1 MIYEVVIGVEV
12 HAQLRTKSKLFCGC
26 GTMFGLS
33 ANSQTC
39 PLCLGLPGTLPVIN
53 RVAVEMAVRA
63 GLALNCTISANNL
76 FARKNYFYPD
86 LPKGYQIS
94 QYEAPICEH
103 GWIEIAASEGK
114 KRVRIRR
121 AHLEEDA
128 GKSVHVTGMNGSRVD
143 LNRAGTPLLEIVT
156 EPDLRSADEVVAYLK
171 GLRDVLMYLEV
182 CDGNMDEGSFR
193 CEPNLSLRPLGQR
206 EFGTKV
212 ELKNINSFKFVKD
225 AVEYE
230 IKRQTKVLNEGGKIH
245 QETRLWNLDRGETA
259 VMRSKEEAHD
269 YRYFP
274 DPDLVPLKLEKEW
287 IEGCRKQ
294 VIELPA
300 ARMQRFVDDFAL
312 SEYDAGVLTAS
323 KAVADYFEACVK
335 LFNQPKTVS
344 NWVMGELT
352 RELNNSGS
360 DASASP
366 VSPERLVDLLRLVEQ
381 GTISLKAARE
391 IFPEV
396 YSSGKTPEQIVQEKG
411 LVQVSD
417 EGALDKIIE
426 DVLAKNPT
434 QAAQFK
440 EGKQQVLGFLVG
452 QVMKASGGKANPG
465 KVNELLKQKLG
476 GVLYARPVIS
486 LEELAQQ
493 QPLNTD
499 QAKVKFQLTNREQSV
514 IEHLAKGWTNKEIA
528 NALQITEETVKEH
541 IKHIMQ
547 KTNSTTRTGI
557 LDHVFNS

>member
-26 GTMFGLS
+26 GTRFGLP

-53 RVAVEMAVRA
+53 QAAVEMAVRA
-63 GLALNCTISANNL
+63 GLALNCTIATNNV

-94 QYEAPICEH
+94 QYESPICEH
-103 GWIEIAASEGK
+103 GWIEIAASEGTR
-114 KRVRIRR
+114 RVRIRR

-128 GKSVHVTGMNGSRVD
+128 GKSVHIAGTNGSRVD

-193 CEPNLSLRPLGQR
+193 CEPNLSLRPLGQK

-225 AVEYE
+225 AIEYE
-230 IKRQTKVLNEGGKIH
+230 IKRQTKVLSEGGHIN
-245 QETRLWNLDRGETA
+245 QETRLWNIDRRETA

-274 DPDLVPLKLEKEW
+274 DPDLVPVKLEKEW
-287 IEGCRKQ
+287 IESCRKH
-294 VIELPA
+294 VTELPA
-300 ARMQRFVDDFAL
+300 ARMKRFVSEFGL
-312 SEYDAGVLTAS
+312 SDYEAGVLTAS
-323 KAVADYFEACVK
+323 KPMADYFESCVK

-352 RELNNSGS
+352 RELNNSGT

-366 VSPERLVDLLRLVEQ
+366 VSPERLISLLQLVEK

-396 YSSGKTPEQIVQEKG
+396 YSSGKTPEQIIQEKG
-411 LVQVSD
+411 LVQLSD
-417 EGALDKIIE
+417 EGALDKIIVE
-426 DVLAKNPT
+426 VLAKNPT
-434 QAAQFK
+434 QVAQFK
-440 EGKQQVLGFLVG
+440 DGKQQVLGFLVG

-465 KVNELLKQKLG
+465 KVNELLKKKLG
-476 GVLYARPVIS
+476 
-486 LEELAQQ
+486 
-493 QPLNTD
+493 
-499 QAKVKFQLTNREQSV
+499 
-514 IEHLAKGWTNKEIA
+514 
-528 NALQITEETVKEH
+528 
-541 IKHIMQ
+541 
-547 KTNSTTRTGI
+547 
-557 LDHVFNS
+557 

>member
-26 GTMFGLS
+26 ETGFGLA

-53 RVAVEMAVRA
+53 QAAVEMAVRA
-63 GLALNCTISANNL
+63 GLALNCTIATHNL

-103 GWIEIAASEGK
+103 GWIEIAASEGTR
-114 KRVRIRR
+114 RVRIRR

-128 GKSVHVTGMNGSRVD
+128 GKSVHVAGANGSRVD

-156 EPDLRSADEVVAYLK
+156 EPDLRSSDEVVAYLK

-193 CEPNLSLRPLGQR
+193 CEPNLSLRPVGQK

-225 AVEYE
+225 AIEYE
-230 IKRQTKVLNEGGKIH
+230 IKRQTKVLNEGGTIS
-245 QETRLWNLDRGETA
+245 QETRLWNLEREETV
-259 VMRSKEEAHD
+259 VMRSKEDAHD

-274 DPDLVPLKLEKEW
+274 DPDLVPLKLDQDW
-287 IEGCRKQ
+287 IEGCRTH
-294 VIELPA
+294 VTELPA
-300 ARMQRFVDDFAL
+300 ARMQRFVSECGL

-323 KAVADYFEACVK
+323 KAVADYFETCVK

-352 RELNNSGS
+352 RELNNSGT

-366 VSPERLVDLLRLVEQ
+366 VSPERLVSLLQLVEQ
-381 GTISLKAARE
+381 GAISLKVARE

-396 YSSGKTPEQIVQEKG
+396 YSSGKTPEQIVAEKG
-411 LVQVSD
+411 LTQVSD
-417 EGALDKIIE
+417 EGALDTIIG
-426 DVLAKNPT
+426 DVLGKNPA
-434 QAAQFK
+434 QVAQFK

-465 KVNELLKQKLG
+465 KVNELLKKRLG
-476 GVLYARPVIS
+476 
-486 LEELAQQ
+486 
-493 QPLNTD
+493 
-499 QAKVKFQLTNREQSV
+499 
-514 IEHLAKGWTNKEIA
+514 
-528 NALQITEETVKEH
+528 
-541 IKHIMQ
+541 
-547 KTNSTTRTGI
+547 
-557 LDHVFNS
+557 

>member
-26 GTMFGLS
+26 GTMFGLT

-39 PLCLGLPGTLPVIN
+39 PLCLGLPGTLPVLN
-53 RVAVEMAVRA
+53 QAAVEMAVRA
-63 GLALNCTISANNL
+63 GLALNCTIGANNL

-114 KRVRIRR
+114 RRIRIRR

-128 GKSVHVTGMNGSRVD
+128 GKSVHVAGTNGSRVD

-193 CEPNLSLRPLGQR
+193 CEPNLSLRPLGQK

-225 AVEYE
+225 AIEYE
-230 IKRQTKVLNEGGKIH
+230 VKRQTKVLNEGGRIS
-245 QETRLWNLDRGETA
+245 QETRLWNLDRSETV

-287 IEGCRKQ
+287 IEGCRKH
-294 VIELPA
+294 VTELPA
-300 ARMQRFVDDFAL
+300 TRLQRFVSEFAL

-323 KAVADYFEACVK
+323 KAVADYFESCVK
-335 LFNQPKTVS
+335 LFNEPKTVS

-352 RELNNSGS
+352 RELNNSGT
-360 DASASP
+360 DASDSP
-366 VSPERLVDLLRLVEQ
+366 VSPERLVSLLRMVDK
-381 GTISLKAARE
+381 GTVSLKVARE
-391 IFPEV
+391 VFPEV

-411 LVQVSD
+411 LNQVSD
-417 EGALDKIIE
+417 EGTLDTIIDE
-426 DVLAKNPT
+426 VLAKNPT
-434 QAAQFK
+434 QVAQFK
-440 EGKQQVLGFLVG
+440 EGKQQVLGFFVG

-465 KVNELLKQKLG
+465 KVNELLKKRLG
-476 GVLYARPVIS
+476 
-486 LEELAQQ
+486 
-493 QPLNTD
+493 
-499 QAKVKFQLTNREQSV
+499 
-514 IEHLAKGWTNKEIA
+514 
-528 NALQITEETVKEH
+528 
-541 IKHIMQ
+541 
-547 KTNSTTRTGI
+547 
-557 LDHVFNS
+557 

>member
-26 GTMFGLS
+26 GTMFGLT

-39 PLCLGLPGTLPVIN
+39 PLCLGLPGTLPVLN
-53 RVAVEMAVRA
+53 QAAVELAVRA
-63 GLALNCTISANNL
+63 GLALNCTIAANNI

-114 KRVRIRR
+114 RRVRIRR

-128 GKSVHVTGMNGSRVD
+128 GKSVHVAGTNGSRVD

-171 GLRDVLMYLEV
+171 SLRETLIYQDVCEGDMEK
-182 CDGNMDEGSFR
+182 GNFR
-193 CEPNLSLRPLGQR
+193 CEPNLSLRPLGQK

-225 AVEYE
+225 AMEYE

-245 QETRLWNLDRGETA
+245 QETRLWNIDRGETA

-274 DPDLVPLKLEKEW
+274 DPDLVPLQISKEW
-287 IEGCRKQ
+287 IDQ
-294 VIELPA
+294 VRSSLAELPA
-300 ARMQRFVDDFAL
+300 DRRNRLEREFGF
-312 SEYDAGVLTAS
+312 SEYSAGVLAS
-323 KAVADYFEACVK
+323 NKKVLEYFEKCVAEAEK
-335 LFNQPKTVS
+335 LGLSKMEVGKELANCITVD
-344 NWVMGELT
+344 VRGLT
-352 RELNNSGS
+352 RRVLTSTRLNPFI
-360 DASASP
+360 SP
-366 VSPERLVDLLRLVEQ
+366 VNPDEGIGTLTIIPEKNLLELVVMKMKGE
-381 GTISLKAARE
+381 ISGPIYKSVLEEMVYTGKPAAE
-391 IFPEV
+391 IIEA
-396 YSSGKTPEQIVQEKG
+396 KG
-411 LVQVSD
+411 LKQVSD
-417 EGALDKIIE
+417 EGTIE
-426 DVLAKNPT
+426 KLIDEVLEKNPN
-434 QAAQFK
+434 QVAQFK

-465 KVNELLKQKLG
+465 KVNELLKRKLG
-476 GVLYARPVIS
+476 
-486 LEELAQQ
+486 
-493 QPLNTD
+493 
-499 QAKVKFQLTNREQSV
+499 
-514 IEHLAKGWTNKEIA
+514 
-528 NALQITEETVKEH
+528 
-541 IKHIMQ
+541 
-547 KTNSTTRTGI
+547 
-557 LDHVFNS
+557 